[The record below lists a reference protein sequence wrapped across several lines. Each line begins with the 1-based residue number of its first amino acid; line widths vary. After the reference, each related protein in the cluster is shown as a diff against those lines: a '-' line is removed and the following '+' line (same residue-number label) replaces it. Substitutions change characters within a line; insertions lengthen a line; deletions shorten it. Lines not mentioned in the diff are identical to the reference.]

1 MSPGTDPLTTTWR
14 VSSFSTADSGN
25 CVEVANLLTHVA
37 IRDTKNRGSA
47 KLSVSPAAWRSF
59 VSVLRQS

>member
-1 MSPGTDPLTTTWR
+1 MTGSGPLGVNWR
-14 VSSFSTADSGN
+14 VSSFSTTGSGN
-25 CVEVANLLTHVA
+25 CVETANFVTHVA